1 MKGGNLIHAKQTF
14 LFNTLDTKDF
24 GAYEDSVTSLWHLVI
39 KEHGVDLTG
48 GTTGDGALPENVY
61 AKATATNIGTKQ
73 ALILDLSPPYPD
85 TDLNYDAWLSV
96 MSKAK
101 HDGFTNQYVEPAR
114 NYNYVIPQLAAASGG
129 NLDPADGSDV
139 DLINEKL
146 INAITNDSG
155 AVVEAGLANKITCDA
170 SASDS
175 TFDIGATTY
184 TGVGGTAALSAA
196 ALIVSVNAGSQ
207 AYAYAVSGDTA
218 SLWIIQRDGGFVT
231 PDNPVVCAISAATLH
246 YLGLVAK
253 SVDQQFYV
261 AYDNEEWATQVEADA
276 GAYPILGY
284 EEMCRI
290 FSVKDHQ
297 AGGYVDQPL
306 NASYTKYSIR
316 VPITK
321 HPGITGA
328 SSTELRYRE
337 VEIYI
342 LTSLLSNDYWDATN
356 HMYEDDDAS
365 FTADTNFPELLEDV
379 FFVAPGSW

>member
-1 MKGGNLIHAKQTF
+1 MKGGNLIHSKQIF

-39 KEHGVDLTG
+39 KEFGVDLTG
-48 GTTGDGALPENVY
+48 GTTGDTALPTNVY
-61 AKATATNIGTKQ
+61 AKATATDAGTKQ

-101 HDGFTNQYVEPAR
+101 HDGFTDQYIEPAR

-139 DLINEKL
+139 DTLSEKL
-146 INAITNDSG
+146 INAITNDVG
-155 AVVEAGLANKITCDA
+155 AIVEAGLANLITCTD

-184 TGVGGTAALSAA
+184 MGAGADDEISAA
-196 ALIVSVNAGSQ
+196 ALIVDVNAGTQ
-207 AYAYAVSGDTA
+207 AYAFAHATLAG
-218 SLWIIQRDGGFVT
+218 SLWIIQKDGGFVT
-231 PDNPVVCAISAATLH
+231 PDNPVLVTISAATTH

-253 SVDQQFYV
+253 DVEQQFYV
-261 AYDNEEWATQVEADA
+261 AYDNEEWAAQTTVAA
-276 GAYPILGY
+276 GQYPVLGY
-284 EEMCRI
+284 QEMMRI

-297 AGGYVDQPL
+297 AGSVVNVPL
-306 NASYTKYSIR
+306 NASYTKYYIR
-316 VPITK
+316 TPITG

-337 VEIYI
+337 VEIYV
-342 LTSLLSNDYWDATN
+342 LTSLLTTDYWDATN
-356 HMYEDDDAS
+356 HMYEDDDTS
-365 FTADTNFPELLEDV
+365 FTADVNFPELLEDV
-379 FFVAPGSW
+379 FFVAPSSW